1 MTREEKMNK
10 RREANG
16 GVCKYTYKPNP
27 FPKDSKD
34 YWKEVNARAK
44 KNKNHKLPLAY
55 LTSFFAKVDNELAK
69 KKQDEKLLRSNL
81 K

>member
-1 MTREEKMNK
+1 MTREERMNR
-10 RREANG
+10 RRESNG

-34 YWKEVNARAK
+34 YWKEANARAK
-44 KNKNHKLPLAY
+44 KNNNHKLPLAF
-55 LTSFFAKVDNELAK
+55 LTSFFTKIDNELTK
-69 KKQDEKLLRSNL
+69 KKQDEKLLRTNL

>member
-10 RREANG
+10 RRESNG

-27 FPKDSKD
+27 FPKDSKE
-34 YWKEVNARAK
+34 YWKEANDRAK

-55 LTSFFAKVDNELAK
+55 LTSFFTKVDNDLAK
-69 KKQDEKLLRSNL
+69 KKHDEKLLRTNL